1 MSLQSI
7 ATAEAYG
14 AALKAL
20 TGVPATVTH
29 KAEYSE
35 VRFSDPNLA
44 SSWIEQQLKP
54 GQPGDVRVDLMPA
67 VLPVVLKRAVPVALG
82 ILAVGYLLGKIR

>member
-1 MSLQSI
+1 MSLQTI

-20 TGVPATVTH
+20 TGTGATVTH
-29 KAEYSE
+29 KADYSE
-35 VRFSDPNLA
+35 VRFQDPRA
-44 SSWIEQQLKP
+44 AAAWIEEQLKP
-54 GQPGDVRVDLMPA
+54 GEPGAVRVDLMPA

-82 ILAVGYLLGKIR
+82 LLAAGYLLGKIR